1 MSFKEIEKQGQSL
14 IEVLFAMGVTVLL
27 VTGVVVLAT
36 RTLGSKR
43 RVLGRS
49 EAVKIATEE
58 MEALTILSENDRMGF
73 WDGTS
78 RPTSCVS
85 APPAGY
91 SCIYGYNN
99 SPASCPGAEIC
110 LEATVTV
117 NWTDGDLKSVVL
129 TKFFHED

>member
-1 MSFKEIEKQGQSL
+1 MNFKEAERQGQSL
-14 IEVLFAMGVTVLL
+14 IEVLFAMGVTLLL

-49 EAVKIATEE
+49 EAVKIATEA
-58 MEALTILSENDRMGF
+58 MEDLTIQSENDASVF
-73 WDGTS
+73 WDIDWPGDC
-78 RPTSCVS
+78 PDIE
-85 APPAGY
+85 GY
-91 SCIYGYNN
+91 DCIYSYET
-99 SPASCPGAEIC
+99 PDCPGDENC

-117 NWTDGDLKSVVL
+117 TWIDGEEKNVTL

>member
-1 MSFKEIEKQGQSL
+1 MNLKRREERGQSL

-49 EAVKIATEE
+49 EAVKIATEA
-58 MEALTILSENDRMGF
+58 MEELTILSENNASTF
-73 WDGTS
+73 WGVGRPSSCTS
-78 RPTSCVS
+78 M
-85 APPAGY
+85 AGY
-91 SCIYGYNN
+91 SCDYSYDT
-99 SPASCPGAEIC
+99 SPGSCPVGENC

-117 NWTDGDLKSVVL
+117 TWMDGEKKNVTLI
-129 TKFFHED
+129 KFFHED